1 LWIKHNFDCEDKRLA
16 RSSLVHPQFIC
27 NRQIC
32 QEYELISMQ
41 IGECF
46 MAGKND
52 SQRFTLKNVFSYF
65 AVSAASHWKP
75 MLVAAPLI
83 GTALFLASGTQAQ
96 TSGSATP
103 SAPTSASE
111 PVTPIASPEA
121 ARRKGPKIKEKEA
134 MDTSRVANPPATTD
148 AATPTQTGVP
158 VAPIDSP
165 AAARTGR
172 PKERDPTPTNDR
184 VANPTPATEPV
195 AQPTERRR
203 KGPKER
209 DDDLHDTSRIE
220 TPAPENQP
228 AGRRKGPKPRT
239 SSDHQGRTSATP
251 LIIGALGAATA
262 LALVVSSGNA
272 KPVVRDF
279 QRSARI

>member
-1 LWIKHNFDCEDKRLA
+1 MAIQQE
-16 RSSLVHPQFIC
+16 
-27 NRQIC
+27 NR
-32 QEYELISMQ
+32 
-41 IGECF
+41 
-46 MAGKND
+46 
-52 SQRFTLKNVFSYF
+52 RFTLKGTIGALTESV
-65 AVSAASHWKP
+65 ASFWKP
-75 MLVAAPLI
+75 MFVAAPLI

-121 ARRKGPKIKEKEA
+121 ARRKGPKIKVKEA

-148 AATPTQTGVP
+148 PVTAAQTGAP
-158 VAPIDSP
+158 VAPIDAP
-165 AAARTGR
+165 DAARRKG
-172 PKERDPTPTNDR
+172 PKIKVKTPTNDS
-184 VANPTPATEPV
+184 VAEPAPATEPV

-228 AGRRKGPKPRT
+228 AGRHKGPKPRT

-262 LALVVSSGNA
+262 LALVVSSGNDRPA
-272 KPVVRDF
+272 SP
-279 QRSARI
+279 